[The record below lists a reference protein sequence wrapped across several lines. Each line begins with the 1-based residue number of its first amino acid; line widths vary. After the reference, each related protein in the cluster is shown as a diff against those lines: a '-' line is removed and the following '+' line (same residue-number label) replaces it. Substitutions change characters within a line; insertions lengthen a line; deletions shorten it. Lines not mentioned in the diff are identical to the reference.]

1 MEDIYSGKNQLLS
14 TMIDSV
20 MRTEERP
27 EFLNLVRQVESG
39 GKYRDLL
46 GTTDFP
52 YGNPKAEA
60 KTTTAKGVYQFTDK
74 SVDTAKTRAKNIGFD
89 SSFIDLIPNNP
100 KQWTDDEADIMFL
113 ANMFASI
120 VDPNN
125 PKAKKGKMYSG
136 IEGRPGLVDSL
147 LTLVLNE
154 NPDVDVMK
162 DLYYTIHHTNPDEAT
177 INRVNKIFK

>member
-14 TMIDSV
+14 SIIDSI

-52 YGNPKAEA
+52 YGNPEAEA
-60 KTTTAKGVYQFTDK
+60 KTTTAKGVYQFTDE
-74 SVDTAKTRAKNIGFD
+74 SVKVAKKRAKNIGFD
-89 SSFIDLIPNNP
+89 ASSINLISNDPR
-100 KQWTDDEADIMFL
+100 QWTDDEADVMFL
-113 ANMFASI
+113 ANMFAST
-120 VDPNN
+120 VDPDN
-125 PKAKKGKMYSG
+125 PKTKKGQMYSG
-136 IEGRPGLVDSL
+136 LKGRPGLIDSL
-147 LTLVLNE
+147 LTLVLNK

-162 DLYYTIHHTNPDEAT
+162 DLYYTIHHTNPDKAT
-177 INRVNKIFK
+177 INRANEIFK